1 MAETVGDRIK
11 RYRTDKGWNL
21 TQLATETGL
30 SKSYLS
36 ELEAITDANKRPS
49 GQTLYGIAIALGV
62 TIADLLGEPVAT
74 DPTSERPA
82 SLLKFARERE
92 LPEADVEMLAS
103 IRFRGETPKTA
114 ERWAYIY
121 DSIRNS
127 RAMDRARSS

>member
-1 MAETVGDRIK
+1 MAESVGDRIK

-36 ELEAITDANKRPS
+36 ELEAISDATKRPS
-49 GQTLYGIAIALGV
+49 GQTLFGIATSLGV

-74 DPTSERPA
+74 NPTGKRPA
-82 SLLKFARERE
+82 SLLKFARQRG
-92 LPEADVEMLAS
+92 LPELDIEMLAS
-103 IRFRGETPKTA
+103 IQFRGESPSTP

-127 RAMDRARSS
+127 RAMDRAR

>member
-21 TQLATETGL
+21 TQLAAETGL

-36 ELEAITDANKRPS
+36 ELEAITDATKRPS
-49 GQTLYGIAIALGV
+49 GQTLYGIAAALGV
-62 TIADLLGEPVAT
+62 TIADLLGQAVAT
-74 DPTSERPA
+74 IPTGERPE

-103 IRFRGETPKTA
+103 IRFRGESPNTP

-127 RAMDRARSS
+127 RAMDQAR

>member
-36 ELEAITDANKRPS
+36 ELEAITDATKRPS
-49 GQTLYGIAIALGV
+49 GQTLYGIATALGV

-74 DPTSERPA
+74 ETSTERPA
-82 SLLKFARERE
+82 SLLKFARDRQ

-103 IRFRGETPKTA
+103 IRFRGETPETP
-114 ERWAYIY
+114 ERWGYIY

-127 RAMDRARSS
+127 RAMDRARST

>member
-11 RYRTDKGWNL
+11 RYRTEKGWSM

-36 ELEAITDANKRPS
+36 ELEAITDATKRPS

-74 DPTSERPA
+74 EPTTERPE
-82 SLLKFARERE
+82 SLLTFARDRQ

-103 IRFRGETPKTA
+103 IRFRGETPETP
-114 ERWAYIY
+114 ERWGYIY

-127 RAMDRARSS
+127 RAMDRA